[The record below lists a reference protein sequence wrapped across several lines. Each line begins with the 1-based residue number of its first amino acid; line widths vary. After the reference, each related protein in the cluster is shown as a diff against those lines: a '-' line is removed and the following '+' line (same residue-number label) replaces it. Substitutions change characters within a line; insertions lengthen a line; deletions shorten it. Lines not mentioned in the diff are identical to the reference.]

1 MSLTLFRLMSF
12 HGERA
17 CSIRNISL
25 YFSTKLLSFVSGK
38 PVLGGIV
45 FLNVVRLSLSAT
57 K

>member
-45 FLNVVRLSLSAT
+45 FLKVVRLSLSAT

>member
-1 MSLTLFRLMSF
+1 MSF

-25 YFSTKLLSFVSGK
+25 SAKLLSFVSGK
-38 PVLGGIV
+38 PVLGGVV
-45 FLNVVRLSLSAT
+45 FLKVVRLSLSAT